1 MSEGT
6 RTTADGPRQRR
17 LIRNPQDFFG
27 GLALAALAA
36 FALWAGSDLPG
47 MRGFAFG
54 PGTAPRLFAWL
65 LGAFGLGIAAI
76 GVLTQGPDVQR
87 YAVRGPLF
95 ITASILLFA
104 VSIRPLG
111 LVITTFATIMVAAA
125 ASDETRWIE
134 TAIWGAVLTLF
145 CALLFPYA
153 LNLPLPLWPRL

>member
-6 RTTADGPRQRR
+6 RTTADGPRDPR

-27 GLALAALAA
+27 GLALVALAA

-76 GVLTQGPDVQR
+76 GVLTHGPDLQR

-95 ITASILLFA
+95 ITAAILLFA

-111 LVITTFATIMVAAA
+111 LVVTTFATILVSAA
-125 ASDETRWIE
+125 ASEETRWLE
-134 TAIWGAVLTLF
+134 TTIWAAALTLF